1 MMELSDNA
9 TVWLIQGQRSSIGAM
24 ARALV
29 AAFALGAL
37 AGCAPLPTPAG
48 TPVAAGT
55 EVRAVW
61 VVRHTLVHPES
72 IRAMVRRTADAG
84 FNTLIVQVRGRG
96 DAYYRG
102 RWEPPPPSL
111 AARRSY
117 DPLARTIREAHRRG
131 LRVHAWINTN
141 LVANADTLPA
151 DSTHL
156 VYRRPDLL
164 AVPQALGRALY
175 AADAREPAYVQALAE
190 YARANRDHVE
200 GLYLSPAAPEVKE
213 HLYSIWMD
221 LLERYALDGL
231 HFDYVRYPAPDY
243 DYSRVALDRFRDWLA
258 PHLPD
263 TTRLRFATLAALDPL
278 VYTDSFPGAWDD
290 FRRRQVTD
298 LVERIYY
305 GVKKRGPERLVSA
318 AVFADTASAHD
329 RRFQD
334 WREWLR
340 RGILDVACPMAY
352 TDSLPLFRER
362 IRAAVE
368 TVGGVVGVGGGGA
381 RIWAGI
387 GAYRNTVDGTLAQ
400 IDVAREL
407 GAAGMVLFSYD
418 FMVRGDSA
426 NPGESYLRAV
436 AQRAWHRGTTGTDQS
451 RPDDSSF
458 SICSTS
464 ACDSQRPRRTTPA
477 MRRLWAM
484 LTRGFASSSTRS
496 AF

>member
-1 MMELSDNA
+1 
-9 TVWLIQGQRSSIGAM
+9 
-24 ARALV
+24 
-29 AAFALGAL
+29 
-37 AGCAPLPTPAG
+37 
-48 TPVAAGT
+48 
-55 EVRAVW
+55 
-61 VVRHTLVHPES
+61 
-72 IRAMVRRTADAG
+72 MVRRAADAG

-102 RWEPPPPSL
+102 RWEPPPPAL

-117 DPLARTIREAHRRG
+117 DPLERTIREAHRRG

-164 AVPQALGRALY
+164 AVPQALGRELY
-175 AADAREPAYVQALAE
+175 AADAREPRYVQVLAE
-190 YARANRDHVE
+190 YARAHRDHVE
-200 GLYLSPAAPEVKE
+200 GLYLSPSAPEVKE
-213 HLYSIWMD
+213 HIYSIWLD
-221 LLERYALDGL
+221 LLERYDLDGL

-263 TTRLRFATLAALDPL
+263 TTRLRFAALAGLDPL

-305 GVKKRGPERLVSA
+305 GVKKRGPARLVSA

-368 TVGGVVGVGGGGA
+368 TVDGGGA

-387 GAYRNTVDGTLAQ
+387 GAYRNTVDGTVAQ
-400 IDVAREL
+400 VGVAREL
-407 GAAGMVLFSYD
+407 GTAGVVLFSYN

-436 AQRAWHRGTTGTDQS
+436 AQRAWLE
-451 RPDDSSF
+451 RPGVSDDSSPGP
-458 SICSTS
+458 S
-464 ACDSQRPRRTTPA
+464 R
-477 MRRLWAM
+477 
-484 LTRGFASSSTRS
+484 
-496 AF
+496 

>member
-1 MMELSDNA
+1 MRPLL
-9 TVWLIQGQRSSIGAM
+9 TFL
-24 ARALV
+24 LV
-29 AAFALGAL
+29 VVL
-37 AGCAPLPTPAG
+37 AGCAAAPA
-48 TPVAAGT
+48 PVRAPVPAGT
-55 EVRAVW
+55 EVRALW
-61 VVRHTLVHPES
+61 VVRTTLVHPDS
-72 IRAMVRRTADAG
+72 IRAMVRRAAEAG

-102 RWEPPPPSL
+102 RWEPPPPAL
-111 AARRSY
+111 ARSGRRGGSY
-117 DPLARTIREAHRRG
+117 DPLERTIREAHRRG

-164 AVPQALGRALY
+164 AVPQPLARQLY
-175 AADAREPAYVQALAE
+175 AANPRDSSYLQALAE
-190 YARANRDHVE
+190 YARAHRDHVE

-213 HLYSIWMD
+213 HIYSIWMD
-221 LLERYALDGL
+221 LVERYDLDGL

-263 TTRLRFATLAALDPL
+263 TTRLRFAERASFDPL

-290 FRRRQVTD
+290 FRRQQVTE

-305 GVKKRGPERLVSA
+305 GVKKRAPRLLVSA

-334 WREWLR
+334 WQEWLR

-362 IRAAVE
+362 IHTAVE
-368 TVGGVVGVGGGGA
+368 TVGGGRV
-381 RIWAGI
+381 WAGI
-387 GAYRNTVDGTLAQ
+387 GAYRNTVDGTVAQ
-400 IDVAREL
+400 IGVAREL
-407 GAAGMVLFSYD
+407 GAAGVALFSYGSL
-418 FMVRGDSA
+418 VRGDSA
-426 NPGESYLRAV
+426 NPGETYLRAV
-436 AQRAWHRGTTGTDQS
+436 GAS
-451 RPDDSSF
+451 L
-458 SICSTS
+458 
-464 ACDSQRPRRTTPA
+464 RR
-477 MRRLWAM
+477 
-484 LTRGFASSSTRS
+484 
-496 AF
+496 